1 MKIRNML
8 ITVTALIFCLCFS
21 LPAQAEFYQYTDDN
35 GVVHYTDDYSTI
47 PEPYQSQIDSHTET
61 PKDSPG
67 KAGDT
72 EEKDIGQTAPDE
84 DQTADRE
91 PGEAASGQTEA
102 AEEEEEESS
111 SAAAD
116 QLTRQ
121 REELVEKKEQLD
133 QQYEALLE
141 EKQALDSSREEMSD
155 DDEIKAYNQK
165 VQALNEKINQYH
177 EKESALKAEIEKYN
191 QLIKK
196 KSLPDQQNKQKN

>member
-1 MKIRNML
+1 MIRNIL
-8 ITVTALIFCLCFS
+8 ITVTALIACLCFS
-21 LPAQAEFYQYTDDN
+21 LPAQAEFYQYTDDS

-72 EEKDIGQTAPDE
+72 EEKNIGQTAPDE

-102 AEEEEEESS
+102 AEEEESS

-133 QQYEALLE
+133 QQYEELLE
-141 EKQALDSSREEMSD
+141 KKKALESSREEMSD
-155 DDEIKAYNQK
+155 DEEIKAYNQK
-165 VQALNEKINQYH
+165 VQELNEKINQYH
-177 EKESALKAEIEKYN
+177 EKESTLKAKIEEYN
-191 QLIKK
+191 KRIRE
-196 KSLPDQQNKQKN
+196 